1 MRHSFGDVG
10 LARIVLVTALV
21 AAGGGCATAPRAE
34 GHSTIVDANRNV
46 YRATDTGV
54 KIDFRAPRDAAW
66 RALVAAYG
74 DVGITPEI
82 ADSGSGVV
90 ARRKIPMR
98 RVYNGVRTSVLFS
111 CGETAAGGSLADNG
125 QVVASATSQVTVI
138 DALTTRVSTI
148 VDAYVIPD
156 GGTSSNTLHCGSTG
170 EIETRLHKAIGTRL
184 GIATGGG

>member
-1 MRHSFGDVG
+1 MGNLLCNGPR
-10 LARIVLVTALV
+10 ARIAIATTLL
-21 AAGGGCATAPRAE
+21 AAGGCASTPGAE
-34 GHSTIVDANRNV
+34 RHSTIIDANRNV

-54 KIDFRAPRDAAW
+54 KVDLRAPRDAAW

-74 DVGITPEI
+74 DVGLAPVVT
-82 ADSGSGVV
+82 DSSSGVV
-90 ARRKIPMR
+90 ARLKIPMR

-111 CGETAAGGSLADNG
+111 CGETAAGGSQADNG

-138 DALTTRVSTI
+138 DTQTTRVSTI

-170 EIETRLHKAIGTRL
+170 EIETRLHKAIGARL
-184 GIATGGG
+184 GIAQGGS